1 MKKNNVKSQVAK
13 ATKRINVKNIQG
25 QYESTYP
32 VAQMTIVSDRPI
44 QQGMKYRGTITVD
57 DIEHGDSTFRTETT
71 IHRECPERKY
81 QTLAETEDGSLKL
94 NAKRVRLLLEVPY
107 AATDTGTDIAA
118 RFKPQTQALLS
129 KLRKI
134 AAYLTDEHARKIIEA
149 QAEALAE
156 AQRERNL
163 EKILPASND

>member
-1 MKKNNVKSQVAK
+1 MKKNNVSAQMAK
-13 ATKRINVKNIQG
+13 AIKRINVKNNQG

-81 QTLAETEDGSLKL
+81 LTILDTPNGSLKI
-94 NAKRVRLLLEVPY
+94 NAKRVRMLLEMQY
-107 AATDTGTDIAA
+107 AATDTGTDIAEQ
-118 RFKPQTQALLS
+118 FSPQIKQLLAV
-129 KLRKI
+129 LRKTKEYM
-134 AAYLTDEHARKIIEA
+134 ADVHACKVIGA
-149 QAEALAE
+149 QAVARAE
-156 AQRERNL
+156 AERERNL
-163 EKILPASND
+163 EAILPPAEA